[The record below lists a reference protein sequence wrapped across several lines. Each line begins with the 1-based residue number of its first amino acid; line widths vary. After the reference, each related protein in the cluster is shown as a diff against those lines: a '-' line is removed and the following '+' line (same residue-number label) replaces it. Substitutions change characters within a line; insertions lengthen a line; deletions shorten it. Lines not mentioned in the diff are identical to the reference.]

1 MTLNPTLPVRWCLM
15 ECMFADA
22 SKTPRFIFTKDGS
35 LRHLT
40 ADMKLE
46 NKTPIDGSFT
56 VESDRAIMRVLSLV
70 ANSITGKIDRGV
82 SMSVLSSR
90 PSKEGSAGEVPP
102 AEPELQKERP
112 SPMNRMDSRISG

>member
-1 MTLNPTLPVRWCLM
+1 M

-35 LRHLT
+35 LRQLT

-56 VESDRAIMRVLSLV
+56 VESDRAIMRVL
-70 ANSITGKIDRGV
+70 AYAFFGRQT
-82 SMSVLSSR
+82 
-90 PSKEGSAGEVPP
+90 
-102 AEPELQKERP
+102 
-112 SPMNRMDSRISG
+112 